1 MDLDSNGGR
10 SQIEDDGT
18 VVQKNG
24 KRTKVVLE
32 NKMKSSAG
40 VPIYLVGVRFFEDEQ
55 LDEIPNLRNL
65 FQISKL
71 VEEVVG

>member
-1 MDLDSNGGR
+1 MDIDSNGGR

-32 NKMKSSAG
+32 NKMKSPAG

-55 LDEIPNLRNL
+55 LDEMPNLRNL

>member
-10 SQIEDDGT
+10 SQIEDDWT

-32 NKMKSSAG
+32 NKIKSSAG
-40 VPIYLVGVRFFEDEQ
+40 VPIYLVGVPFF
-55 LDEIPNLRNL
+55 
-65 FQISKL
+65 
-71 VEEVVG
+71 